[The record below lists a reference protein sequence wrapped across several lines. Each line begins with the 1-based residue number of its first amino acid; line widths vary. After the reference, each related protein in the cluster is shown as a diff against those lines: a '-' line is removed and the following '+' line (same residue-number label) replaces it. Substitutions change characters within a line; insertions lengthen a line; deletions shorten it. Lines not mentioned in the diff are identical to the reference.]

1 MAAVSPRV
9 VTLKMLAEHTGLSL
23 ATVSYALRQ
32 HPKIPADTREKVAA
46 AAAALGYRPNPR
58 VASLMAHIRGAQA
71 RNHPERLAFVWVH
84 TDRAEARRNPFLRNV
99 LAGARERAAQTGFTL
114 DEFWTEDPGM
124 TDRRL
129 QEIIRARGIVG
140 VVLSPVTTAEAAV
153 TLDWEWRHFAA
164 AVIGNV
170 TWEPELHHAGHHH
183 YLGMRTALREL
194 AALGCA
200 RPAALIEAAS
210 NERGKNAWVGA
221 FLTHHPAARAAR
233 RLIRVVPAD
242 TAENLGAWLRAA
254 LPDALVVSE
263 CGLLDQRGVRAAARG
278 LPVATLY
285 WSDAAPAGV
294 GGIDQ
299 CYDRAAGHAV
309 DLVVAQLNANETGVP
324 DLPRMM
330 LFPGRWVAP
339 AGPKP
344 TAARARRR
352 PAPLSTRGA
361 S

>member
-1 MAAVSPRV
+1 MTPASAPV
-9 VTLKMLAEHTGLSL
+9 VTLKMLAEHTGLSV

-32 HPKIPADTREKVAA
+32 HPKIPAATRATVAA
-46 AAAALGYRPNPR
+46 AAQALGYRPNPR

-71 RNHPERLAFVWVH
+71 RPHPERLAFVWVH

-99 LAGARERAAQTGFTL
+99 FAGARERAAQMGFSL

-153 TLDWEWRHFAA
+153 TLDWDWTHFAP

-170 TWEPELHHAGHHH
+170 TWTPELHHAGHHH
-183 YLGMRTALREL
+183 YLAMRTVLREL
-194 AALGCA
+194 AARGCR

-233 RLIRVVPAD
+233 GLARVVPAD
-242 TAENLGAWLRAA
+242 TTEELGQWLRAA
-254 LPDALVVSE
+254 RPDALIVSE
-263 CGLLDQRGVRAAARG
+263 CSLLEKRGVRAAARG
-278 LPVATLY
+278 LPTATLY
-285 WSDAAPAGV
+285 WSDATPPGV

-339 AGPKP
+339 AGGKPKP
-344 TAARARRR
+344 AARTRR
-352 PAPLSTRGA
+352 T
-361 S
+361 